1 MSELYFLYY
10 IVILK
15 FSSLNRIISIGC
27 LDIPKKT
34 VKDKEKETNAGVLF
48 KNTEEPDI
56 IDSILVGLIL
66 GDSWLEKQKIN
77 ARLRFE
83 QSHLRTEFFFD
94 VFKFISIY
102 SPNLPKLRERFDKR
116 TQKIY
121 QTWHFSTLSLPYFTK
136 YFDLFYVNN
145 KKCIP
150 SNIENRLN
158 SRALAYWIMCDG
170 YKYNR
175 GVALATN
182 NFSLTDNELLINA
195 LNKNFNF
202 NFKLINDHGQPTIYI
217 PFENVTNLQILVIP
231 FMHSSLL
238 YKIHL

>member
-1 MSELYFLYY
+1 
-10 IVILK
+10 
-15 FSSLNRIISIGC
+15 
-27 LDIPKKT
+27 
-34 VKDKEKETNAGVLF
+34 
-48 KNTEEPDI
+48 
-56 IDSILVGLIL
+56 
-66 GDSWLEKQKIN
+66 
-77 ARLRFE
+77 
-83 QSHLRTEFFFD
+83 
-94 VFKFISIY
+94 
-102 SPNLPKLRERFDKR
+102 
-116 TQKIY
+116 
-121 QTWHFSTLSLPYFTK
+121 
-136 YFDLFYVNN
+136 
-145 KKCIP
+145 
-150 SNIENRLN
+150 
-158 SRALAYWIMCDG
+158 MCDG